1 MLVLLHIFCVAQA
14 PMSEPGVYM
23 KGTDPQKQWI
33 PHSSTWWMH
42 YHLWRNRLPCP
53 WFNHHCTYKE
63 TNTNNLFRQATS
75 TCRRTCHCDQEGQ
88 AGPGESSFFL
98 SPAPA
103 GGSQPTRSR
112 QRAWEKILAKCS
124 KMQQIFL
131 REGPITRW
139 TRRER
144 KLDIFTFHLASSR
157 HTLRNNFGAP

>member
-14 PMSEPGVYM
+14 PLSEPGVYM

-42 YHLWRNRLPCP
+42 YHLWRNRLPCL
-53 WFNHHCTYKE
+53 WYNHHCIYKE

-75 TCRRTCHCDQEGQ
+75 TCRRTCHCDQEGR
-88 AGPGESSFFL
+88 AGPGESSFFFPL
-98 SPAPA
+98 LQLEGHSWQEA
-103 GGSQPTRSR
+103 GRELGKKSC
-112 QRAWEKILAKCS
+112 AKCS

-139 TRRER
+139 TRRKR
-144 KLDIFTFHLASSR
+144 KLEIFTFHLASSH